1 MKIGFAYRD
10 WANIIHGTPPGSIL
24 RRLLYNIFV
33 NDVFLVSEKPNICD
47 FADNNTLFSHGSNLK
62 IITMIFIS
70 MRILLSLV
78 FGPFNRSQS

>member
-47 FADNNTLFSHGSNLK
+47 FADNNT
-62 IITMIFIS
+62 IFPWQQFENNYYDIYLDEDPS
-70 MRILLSLV
+70 
-78 FGPFNRSQS
+78 